1 MIIDLIQP
9 HAGMGNQLFMYA
21 AGLALSQRLNTEL
34 TLDTWGYDEP
44 DVRGNFLDK
53 FPNITERRAKLS
65 EIWKFAKAQAVV
77 DYLGIRGH
85 SIYKHPFRRLL
96 YELLSRSGMLK
107 NGRIY
112 CEDNN
117 YYDYLRNAPDNIYLS
132 GYWASENFF
141 ADSKELV
148 RKKFTFSADCFNPE
162 LLNKIKACNSVA
174 IHIRRGDKVTRK
186 DFLASDDNYTRHAI
200 EKISSLTQEIKFF
213 VFSDDIAWCR
223 ENLPKIY
230 EADYT
235 YIEGQTAQQDMAL
248 MSICKHVIMGPSTF
262 SWWGAWLNDNPK
274 KIIIAPDLNLW
285 LPGQIVSDDLLPSDW
300 IRCN

>member
-96 YELLSRSGMLK
+96 YELLSRSGMITITMIISGMLQT
-107 NGRIY
+107 IF
-112 CEDNN
+112 
-117 YYDYLRNAPDNIYLS
+117 IYLVI
-132 GYWASENFF
+132 G
-141 ADSKELV
+141 LL
-148 RKKFTFSADCFNPE
+148 RTF
-162 LLNKIKACNSVA
+162 LLIVKNS
-174 IHIRRGDKVTRK
+174 
-186 DFLASDDNYTRHAI
+186 
-200 EKISSLTQEIKFF
+200 
-213 VFSDDIAWCR
+213 
-223 ENLPKIY
+223 
-230 EADYT
+230 
-235 YIEGQTAQQDMAL
+235 
-248 MSICKHVIMGPSTF
+248 
-262 SWWGAWLNDNPK
+262 
-274 KIIIAPDLNLW
+274 
-285 LPGQIVSDDLLPSDW
+285 
-300 IRCN
+300 